1 MRQRST
7 GVSRLGLGIAVAACL
22 GAWTPASG
30 QDYELS
36 VIARGLERPTGIAV
50 HRKGNVYFTQLPT
63 PGVNG
68 DNGGSNRVM
77 RLHRNGNLRELTFGE
92 PEPTHIA
99 VTKRKTLYWTCKS
112 AGVILTFS
120 GGERSLVLNELE
132 APSGIAVADR
142 GPAAGERTFTQIPT
156 PGVNGD
162 NGGRNRVSV
171 YDGNTVFDLSSGEP
185 EPTDVAVDDD
195 GTTYWTCTSAGVI
208 LYQPR
213 GGERMLLLRDL
224 NLPSGIAV
232 DREGHVYFTELPT
245 PGVPGDEGG
254 MNRIWRHDPD
264 TGETTL
270 IHEGDPDPVDVA
282 VTPDGATVY
291 WTCRS
296 AGVIVAARRQ

>member
-7 GVSRLGLGIAVAACL
+7 GTSRLGLGIAVAACL
-22 GAWTPASG
+22 AARTPASG

-50 HRKGNVYFTQLPT
+50 HHKGNVYFTQLPT

-132 APSGIAVADR
+132 DPSGIAVADR
-142 GPAAGERTFTQIPT
+142 GPAAGELTFTQIPT

-162 NGGRNRVSV
+162 NGGRNRVSI

-195 GTTYWTCTSAGVI
+195 GTAYWTCTSAGVI

-224 NLPSGIAV
+224 NMPSGIAV
-232 DREGHVYFTELPT
+232 DREGRVYFTELPT

-296 AGVIVAARRQ
+296 AGVIVAARRR